1 MTRAPERGDWPA
13 YAAAA
18 WAFLFAAASFY
29 WAAGGELAL
38 DTLAVE
44 IERDALARDSDAVTI
59 TWVTGAL
66 KVVAGLVAL
75 ALVRPWGARIP
86 RRLLLVATA
95 AAGAGFALY
104 GAAGLVEKILME
116 AGAIDVSASFGS
128 DRVIWYLLLWD
139 PYWLLG
145 GILFLL
151 AAVRF
156 RRAGAARAP

>member
-1 MTRAPERGDWPA
+1 MTSERGDWAA

-18 WAFLFAAASFY
+18 WAFLFAVPSFY
-29 WAAGGELAL
+29 WAAGGEIAL

-44 IERDALARDSDAVTI
+44 LERDARERDSGTVAL
-59 TWVTGAL
+59 TWFTGAL
-66 KVVAGLVAL
+66 KVVGGLVAL
-75 ALVRPWGARIP
+75 SLVRPWGARIP
-86 RRLLLVATA
+86 RRLRLVAA
-95 AAGAGFALY
+95 LGAGVGLALY

-116 AGAIDVSASFGS
+116 TGAINVSAPFGS

-151 AAVRF
+151 AALRF
-156 RRAGAARAP
+156 RRARVARR

>member
-1 MTRAPERGDWPA
+1 MSAATRNWPA

-18 WAFLFAAASFY
+18 WAFVFAVPSFY
-29 WAAGGELAL
+29 WAAGGEIAL

-44 IERDALARDSDAVTI
+44 LERDALERDSGTVAL
-59 TWVTGAL
+59 TWFTGAL
-66 KVVAGLVAL
+66 KVLGGFVAL
-75 ALVRPWGARIP
+75 SLVRPWGARIP
-86 RRLLLVATA
+86 RRLRLVAA
-95 AAGAGFALY
+95 LGAGVGLTLY

-116 AGAIDVSASFGS
+116 TGAIDVSASFGS

-151 AAVRF
+151 AALRF
-156 RRAGAARAP
+156 RHAGAARAP

>member
-1 MTRAPERGDWPA
+1 MTAGGENRAA

-18 WAFLFAAASFY
+18 WAFLFALASFY
-29 WAAGGELAL
+29 WAAGGEFAL

-44 IERDALARDSDAVTI
+44 IERDARARDSDAI
-59 TWVTGAL
+59 ALTWATGAL
-66 KVVAGLVAL
+66 KVLAGLLAL

-86 RRLLLVATA
+86 RRLLLVAAA
-95 AAGAGFALY
+95 AAGAGFTLY

-128 DRVIWYLLLWD
+128 DRVVWYLLVWD